1 MLSRAIRI
9 AIAVVVILLLL
20 YAVWQVSAWWQGRK
34 QSSRLKM
41 GEVRRHSPQLV
52 EVSPTVVDKIDY
64 QALVN
69 REAAEEIADLH
80 QEIEWYAQYSAE
92 LERRLAEGE
101 AQVTPPGRGD
111 EGYTVTWSEE
121 WSDGQT
127 WTDPATGG
135 ATYRIDYHLPPIDL
149 QVYKTDE
156 GVWLGT
162 SSIGVTIGEVEVVEP
177 RHKAGFW
184 SKLGFGLYAGAGS
197 HSGKL
202 SPIVGLGLS
211 YSGWGVQFQAGED
224 YRGVLVGKEW

>member
-9 AIAVVVILLLL
+9 AIAVVVIILLL

-80 QEIEWYAQYSAE
+80 QEIEWYAEYSAE
-92 LERRLAEGE
+92 LERRLVEGE
-101 AQVTPPGRGD
+101 GQVTPPMAGD
-111 EGYTVTWSEE
+111 EGYTVNWSEE
-121 WSDGQT
+121 WSDGET
-127 WTDPATGG
+127 WTDGAS
-135 ATYRIDYHLPPIDL
+135 ATYSIDYHLPPIDL

-177 RHKAGFW
+177 RQKAGGFW

-202 SPIVGLGLS
+202 NPIVGLGLS

>member
-34 QSSRLKM
+34 QSSRLKT

-80 QEIEWYAQYSAE
+80 QEIEWYAEYSAE

-101 AQVTPPGRGD
+101 GQVTPPGGAMR
-111 EGYTVTWSEE
+111 
-121 WSDGQT
+121 
-127 WTDPATGG
+127 ATRLPGARSG
-135 ATYRIDYHLPPIDL
+135 ATDRPGPMARPPL
-149 QVYKTDE
+149 T
-156 GVWLGT
+156 
-162 SSIGVTIGEVEVVEP
+162 P
-177 RHKAGFW
+177 
-184 SKLGFGLYAGAGS
+184 
-197 HSGKL
+197 
-202 SPIVGLGLS
+202 
-211 YSGWGVQFQAGED
+211 
-224 YRGVLVGKEW
+224 

>member
-9 AIAVVVILLLL
+9 AIAVVVIILLL

-34 QSSRLKM
+34 QSSRLKT

-69 REAAEEIADLH
+69 REAAEEITDLH
-80 QEIEWYAQYSAE
+80 QEIEWYAEYSAE
-92 LERRLAEGE
+92 LERRLVEGE
-101 AQVTPPGRGD
+101 GEVSVDDG
-111 EGYTVTWSEE
+111 GYTVTWSEE

-127 WTDPATGG
+127 WTDPAGGG

-177 RHKAGFW
+177 RHKAGGFW